1 MFENPKFLTR
11 GVENE
16 IPPWLIHLMWYMVLT
31 MEVEIKDYLQVFVLC
46 IQNGIQVVHHSA
58 EQPVFDMTYVLPNI
72 SEPVSAK
79 IYIIDDYY
87 ADENQHIAT
96 MLLAEEY

>member
-1 MFENPKFLTR
+1 MFSGKKYLTKGIYTNIPLEIQQFLWR
-11 GVENE
+11 AVE
-16 IPPWLIHLMWYMVLT
+16 T
-31 MEVEIKDYLQVFVLC
+31 MPAPKDYLQVFVLC

-79 IYIIDDYY
+79 IDIIDDYY

-96 MLLAEEY
+96 MLLSEEY

>member
-1 MFENPKFLTR
+1 
-11 GVENE
+11 
-16 IPPWLIHLMWYMVLT
+16 
-31 MEVEIKDYLQVFVLC
+31 
-46 IQNGIQVVHHSA
+46 
-58 EQPVFDMTYVLPNI
+58 MTYVLPNI

-96 MLLAEEY
+96 MLLSEEY

>member
-1 MFENPKFLTR
+1 MFSGKKYLTKGIYTNIPLEIQQFLWRAVETMTAPKD
-11 GVENE
+11 N
-16 IPPWLIHLMWYMVLT
+16 
-31 MEVEIKDYLQVFVLC
+31 LQVF

>member
-1 MFENPKFLTR
+1 MFSGKKYLTKGIYTNIPLEIQQFLWR
-11 GVENE
+11 AVE
-16 IPPWLIHLMWYMVLT
+16 T
-31 MEVEIKDYLQVFVLC
+31 MPAPKDYLQVFVLC

-58 EQPVFDMTYVLPNI
+58 EQSVFDMTYVLPNI

-96 MLLAEEY
+96 MLLSEEY